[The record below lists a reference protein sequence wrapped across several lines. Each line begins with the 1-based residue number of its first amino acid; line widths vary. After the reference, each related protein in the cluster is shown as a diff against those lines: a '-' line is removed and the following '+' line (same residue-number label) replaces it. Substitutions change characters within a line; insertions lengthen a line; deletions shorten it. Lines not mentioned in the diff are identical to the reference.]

1 MRVSTLSNFLFLTSQ
16 AQQHFQ
22 NISKLIREI
31 STGKKSDLYTSEPEK
46 VTELVS
52 VKWDISK
59 VQQYEDSIN
68 FAKGILLTADDVL
81 GNVYDTLVTVKEKLV
96 EAANA
101 HSDGEYQTLK
111 QELLELKNRLLQ
123 YANTRVGDYYIFAGN
138 KYNSQPFDAD
148 GNYSGGENDF
158 YIKVSD
164 NDSSILFA
172 DGSQAFGDKNSNVF
186 DVIQNAIDNITDQA
200 TVEQA
205 IAEIEKYLSKV
216 DTLRAKIGANEQKLE
231 GYYTTYSEILD
242 NLKKRQSDIEGVDVD
257 EAISDYQLANT
268 TYQAILSVLGKEFS
282 QNPVL
287 LKYF

>member
-16 AQQHFQ
+16 AQKHFQ

-59 VQQYEDSIN
+59 VQQYEDNIK

-96 EAANA
+96 EVANA

-138 KYNSQPFDAD
+138 KYNSQPYDAN
-148 GNYSGGENDF
+148 GNYSGGTDF

-172 DGSQAFGDKNSNVF
+172 DGSQAFGNGTSSVF
-186 DVIQNAIDNITDQA
+186 AVIQNAIDNITDQA

>member
-16 AQQHFQ
+16 AQKHLQ

-59 VQQYEDSIN
+59 VQQYEDNIK
-68 FAKGILLTADDVL
+68 FAKGILLTADDVS

-164 NDSSILFA
+164 KDSSILFA

>member
-59 VQQYEDSIN
+59 VQQYEDNIK

-96 EAANA
+96 EVANA

-148 GNYSGGENDF
+148 GNYSGGTDF

-172 DGSQAFGDKNSNVF
+172 DGSQAFGNGTSSVF
-186 DVIQNAIDNITDQA
+186 AVIQNAIDNITDQA

-205 IAEIEKYLSKV
+205 IADIENYLSSV